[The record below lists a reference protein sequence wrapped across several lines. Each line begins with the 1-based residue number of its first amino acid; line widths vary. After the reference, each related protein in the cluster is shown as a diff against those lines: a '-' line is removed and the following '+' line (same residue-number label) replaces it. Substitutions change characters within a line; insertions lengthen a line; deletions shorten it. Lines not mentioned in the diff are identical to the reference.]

1 MFNAAIFCY
10 VHDSGN
16 TIADQ
21 IMRECAAKAIKKQA
35 SLSSDARRLIP
46 SLTQEEIDALINTIS
61 DDGFSD
67 DGF

>member
-1 MFNAAIFCY
+1 
-10 VHDSGN
+10 
-16 TIADQ
+16 
-21 IMRECAAKAIKKQA
+21 MRECAAKAIKKQA

-46 SLTQEEIDALINTIS
+46 SLTQEEIDALINTSS